1 MEVLVDNTI
10 YAASL
15 RVLRRQNSP
24 PPPPPPPQWFL
35 ESIPAAPSSG
45 DERKSKTSFRMRWYS
60 TPRLV
65 FPGGARANRH
75 RTVCRF

>member
-24 PPPPPPPQWFL
+24 PPPPLPLNGSWKAYLPPPPL
-35 ESIPAAPSSG
+35 A
-45 DERKSKTSFRMRWYS
+45 TS
-60 TPRLV
+60 
-65 FPGGARANRH
+65 ANR
-75 RTVCRF
+75 RRRSG